1 MFWEE
6 DLIITEESNAKGK
19 FKEIGPYYSFFY
31 FDCQKYLC
39 KIEVSNSKS

>member
-1 MFWEE
+1 MQKV
-6 DLIITEESNAKGK
+6 DLKK
-19 FKEIGPYYSFFY
+19 LDHIGLSFFY